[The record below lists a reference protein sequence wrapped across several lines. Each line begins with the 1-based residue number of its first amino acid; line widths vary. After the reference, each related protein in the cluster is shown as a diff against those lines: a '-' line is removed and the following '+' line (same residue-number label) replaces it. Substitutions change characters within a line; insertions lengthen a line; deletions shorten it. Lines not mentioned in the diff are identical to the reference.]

1 MLLTLHKPH
10 AKMESY
16 KKRTQTRKSVQS
28 HDFYDI
34 CSASMQSRTLCHIH
48 RYGPCTDIPCQTAT
62 INHLWW
68 SATNTCLGN
77 LTRWRV
83 LNGTKTHFL
92 LVFFAFAL
100 FFLAWSARTV
110 RRNQSPIILPL
121 TGCCLTAHTK
131 RMTLSEAKDTTTS
144 TYSPE
149 TWSLCSVLLYDLNH
163 NCSASVGLSDS
174 QFNIL

>member
-16 KKRTQTRKSVQS
+16 KKTKQPRLVRVFNLVILMTYVVQACSQGPYVTFIGMAHVQTDRVRLQQTTTSDGVQ
-28 HDFYDI
+28 
-34 CSASMQSRTLCHIH
+34 QIH
-48 RYGPCTDIPCQTAT
+48 A
-62 INHLWW
+62 W
-68 SATNTCLGN
+68 A
-77 LTRWRV
+77 
-83 LNGTKTHFL
+83 TKTHFL

-131 RMTLSEAKDTTTS
+131 RMTLSEANDTTTS